1 MISFS
6 LKCSCGH
13 RFDSWFQSG
22 SAFEKLQGAGM
33 VTCTACGGTEV
44 SKELMA
50 PRVRPAR
57 SKAAAPVPAETPPAP
72 PDPGTQPALSAPA
85 NSEVATAIE
94 KLRKA
99 VEANTEDVGN
109 KFATE
114 ARRIHEGTSPERAIR
129 GEATAQ
135 DARKL
140 LDDGIPVLP
149 LPFTDPK
156 KAN

>member
-13 RFDSWFQSG
+13 QFDSWFQSND
-22 SAFEKLQGAGM
+22 AFEKLQKAGM

-44 SKELMA
+44 AKELMA
-50 PRVRPAR
+50 PRVRPSRNKSTA
-57 SKAAAPVPAETPPAP
+57 PAEPAP
-72 PDPGTQPALSAPA
+72 EPATQPALSAPA

-94 KLRKA
+94 KLRQA
-99 VEANTEDVGN
+99 VESNTEDVGK

-135 DARKL
+135 DAKKL